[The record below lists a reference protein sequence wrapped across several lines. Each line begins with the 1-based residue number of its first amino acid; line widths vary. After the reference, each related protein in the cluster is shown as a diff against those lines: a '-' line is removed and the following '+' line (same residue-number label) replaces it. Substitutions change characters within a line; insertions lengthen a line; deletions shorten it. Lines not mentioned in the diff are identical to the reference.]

1 MAADAGLC
9 LNLEHVLGGKS
20 LAVVEPGPNGRLGD
34 ADEAGEGGLTSD
46 LLNGAVECGGGSHKP
61 GYSESYR
68 LVNRQYDVAFYRAV
82 YKNAPMGTVGDRIE
96 ERLGKLGLSQSELA
110 RRVGIK
116 QPTINA
122 LIRGN
127 NTTSKHLHR
136 IAAELETSP
145 GYLAGETDEDAPVA
159 VAPSAL
165 EALTE
170 KLDLAIVP
178 ELEIGYSMG
187 PGTTVFEQYE
197 QKGIVPF
204 QRAWLRSMMRGSIT
218 DLFVARGEGDSM
230 QPTILDGDIVLI
242 DTAQRDIR
250 QQDRIWA
257 VAYGDLGMI
266 KRVRRLPGGTY
277 QLLSDNP
284 TVPLIDC
291 ADEEMHVVGRVIW
304 IGRRI

>member
-1 MAADAGLC
+1 MADM
-9 LNLEHVLGGKS
+9 
-20 LAVVEPGPNGRLGD
+20 P
-34 ADEAGEGGLTSD
+34 
-46 LLNGAVECGGGSHKP
+46 
-61 GYSESYR
+61 
-68 LVNRQYDVAFYRAV
+68 
-82 YKNAPMGTVGDRIE
+82 TVGERIE
-96 ERLGKLGLSQSELA
+96 ERLNKLGMSQSELA

-116 QPTINA
+116 QPTIHA

-127 NTTSKHLHR
+127 NTGSKHLHR

-145 GYLAGETDEDAPVA
+145 AWLVGESEDDSPVTF
-159 VAPSAL
+159 APSAL

-187 PGTTVFEQYE
+187 AGATIFEQYE
-197 QKGIVPF
+197 QKGVVPF
-204 QRAWLRSMMRGSIT
+204 QRAWLRSMMRGSIS

-242 DTAQRDIR
+242 DTAQKDIR

-257 VAYGDLGMI
+257 VAYGDLGMV
-266 KRVRRLPGGTY
+266 KRVRRRPNGSYL
-277 QLLSDNP
+277 LLSDNA
-284 TVPLIDC
+284 TVPPVEC
-291 ADEEMHVVGRVIW
+291 ADEEMYVIGRVIW